1 MFLHDNIL
9 ISNHFLTNARQPCH
23 FRKQAWET
31 ITSLNKIQKLLI
43 LFLFLVGDKHIKMH
57 KGTAAPVQPQRL
69 LLFAGHFN
77 DTFMCQI

>member
-1 MFLHDNIL
+1 MQGNHVIL
-9 ISNHFLTNARQPCH
+9 GSKHG
-23 FRKQAWET
+23 KQWET